1 MDFEANEDDYII
13 FQRTFFIVAEN
24 LDFVFLVSFETMNP
38 MEFFPFAVAAGA
50 AASGVAGVA
59 DVADVVVAAAALD
72 LAMQMLAAYQTNE
85 KHLLN
90 FL

>member
-1 MDFEANEDDYII
+1 
-13 FQRTFFIVAEN
+13 
-24 LDFVFLVSFETMNP
+24 MNP

-72 LAMQMLAAYQTNE
+72 LAMQMLAAY
-85 KHLLN
+85 
-90 FL
+90 